1 MNKLFLLLVMSFLVF
16 GIALSFPIVIAGE
29 DDNNSVSSDSGSDSS
44 KTDSDDE
51 DKDEDEDDEDR
62 SGERDRFKEE
72 IKREF
77 IDESG
82 NRVKIERKIEIKD
95 GEVKI
100 EIKRKIVD
108 SDGNEIEI
116 KIKIEEKDGRRKI
129 HIEGKEEFSV
139 ETELEIETEF
149 EGNESDLG
157 ALTSDGKRHRIK
169 IMPDRASEIAIE
181 RLKSKNF
188 TIELREVL
196 HKNIPRV
203 VYNIE
208 TNKNGRFLGVFK
220 LKIKIEGEIDPETGE
235 IISINKPWWAFLVTG
250 EDSDQTEGD
259 SDQIEEENQ
268 ITVELTEENS
278 SGEFGTATLA
288 KENGQVIVTL
298 SMIGAPENVFQPVH
312 IHVGS
317 CPEVG
322 EVKYPLTNVL
332 DGESVTT
339 LDVTLEQL
347 EIELPLAI
355 NVHKSV
361 TEASVYV
368 SCGDIQF

>member
-1 MNKLFLLLVMSFLVF
+1 MNKLFLLLALSFFIF
-16 GIALSFPIVIAGE
+16 GIALSFPIIIAGE
-29 DDNNSVSSDSGSDSS
+29 DDNNSGSSNSDSDNQVDE
-44 KTDSDDE
+44 KDE
-51 DKDEDEDDEDR
+51 DKDDEDR
-62 SGERDRFKEE
+62 SGKEGRFREE
-72 IKREF
+72 IKLEF
-77 IDESG
+77 IDEDG
-82 NRVKIERKIEIKD
+82 NRVKIERKVEIKD
-95 GEVKI
+95 GEIKI
-100 EIKRKIVD
+100 EIKRKIID
-108 SDGNEIEI
+108 SDGTVVERIVIVERDEDGIKKRI
-116 KIKIEEKDGRRKI
+116 KIKRVDGT
-129 HIEGKEEFSV
+129 GEFEV
-139 ETELEIETEF
+139 ETELEIDDEF
-149 EGNESDLG
+149 EGNESDLM
-157 ALTSDGKRHRIK
+157 ALTSDGKKHRIK
-169 IMPDRASEIAIE
+169 ILPDRASEIAIE

-188 TIELREVL
+188 TIELKEIL

-208 TNKNGRFLGVFK
+208 TNKNGKFLGVFK
-220 LKIKIEGEIDPETGE
+220 LKVKIEGEIDSETGE
-235 IISINKPWWAFLVTG
+235 VLNINKPWWAFLVVG
-250 EDSDQTEGD
+250 EDSDQIG
-259 SDQIEEENQ
+259 EENQ
-268 ITVELTEENS
+268 ITVELTEENG
-278 SGEFGTATLA
+278 SGEFGTSMLV

-298 SMIGAPENVFQPVH
+298 SMIGAPENVSQPVH